1 MVYDFVQSRL
11 QRNKKDEKLLVEY
24 GSYGEYWSSSEA
36 RGPYGVGL
44 WKYIRGGWNSF
55 VGFLRYDVGD
65 GTKLRF
71 WHDLWQGETLLK
83 ERFPNLCFLER
94 DSEATV

>member
-1 MVYDFVQSRL
+1 MS
-11 QRNKKDEKLLVEY
+11 
-24 GSYGEYWSSSEA
+24 
-36 RGPYGVGL
+36 
-44 WKYIRGGWNSF
+44 
-55 VGFLRYDVGD
+55 FLRYDVGD

-83 ERFPNLCFLER
+83 ERFPNLCLLER